1 MAAHTT
7 TSGFGGV
14 ARAARLG
21 GALLDL
27 ALPASCAGC
36 AVEGTVLCPR
46 CRRALDVRLA
56 LPPGVPLGLPAA
68 MPMPLA
74 QLEWCAPFSGVIRVA
89 LHRLKYSGER
99 RLAAPLADAMAAR
112 WEAAGVGGEMLV
124 PVPVHAER
132 ARRRGYDQAFLLA
145 SAVSDRLHIP
155 WQASLE
161 RTRHTTPQFELG
173 RRQMADSRR
182 RCRHNGLDA
191 GRLRPDAIRRR
202 GNRGLGSDGGE
213 RALNRRE
220 RQRPRAG
227 GGTYTG
233 RVVAALR
240 DARPSRPKVD
250 ATRQLLC
257 GGMP

>member
-1 MAAHTT
+1 MAAHAT

-68 MPMPLA
+68 MLMPLA

-173 RRQMADSRR
+173 RRARR
-182 RCRHNGLDA
+182 ANVSGAFEIRPGAGPAVKGRWPILVDDVVTTGSTLVACAQTLYDA
-191 GRLRPDAIRRR
+191 GAIAV
-202 GNRGLGSDGGE
+202 S
-213 RALNRRE
+213 ALTVARE
-220 RQRPRAG
+220 R
-227 GGTYTG
+227 
-233 RVVAALR
+233 
-240 DARPSRPKVD
+240 
-250 ATRQLLC
+250 
-257 GGMP
+257 